1 MKHGEKMLVC
11 IAVGVTLCTA
21 ASAITADHS
30 MPYQGIVER
39 NLFALKP
46 PPAPPDPDAN
56 NKPQPSKITLTGIT
70 TILGNKRAL
79 MKTPP
84 PTAKPGEQA
93 KTEQSYILAVGER
106 QDEIEVI
113 DIDEVAGTVKV
124 KNAGIVETVSFKDNG
139 VKQAGGGA
147 PPPIGGIQPGAAA
160 NPYAPPPAGA
170 NPGIP
175 MPNRIPRLP
184 VPGVSP
190 AANTPAGGLPYAGT
204 APSGYGG
211 TPTPSVKLG
220 NVAMPVGALASP
232 QVQNPAPQIM
242 QLTREEQII
251 HMEAQREMNRNN
263 PDAPSLPPTDL
274 TPQDLNATKNVPT
287 PPGF

>member
-11 IAVGVTLCTA
+11 IAAGVTLCTA

-124 KNAGIVETVSFKDNG
+124 KNAGLVETVSFKENG
-139 VKQAGGGA
+139 VKQPGGGPGA
-147 PPPIGGIQPGAAA
+147 PSVPPPAGV
-160 NPYAPPPAGA
+160 NPYAAAPAGA

-184 VPGVSP
+184 VPLRPPSWRSLSRTSRLGCEALTEACRKRSI
-190 AANTPAGGLPYAGT
+190 GL
-204 APSGYGG
+204 
-211 TPTPSVKLG
+211 
-220 NVAMPVGALASP
+220 
-232 QVQNPAPQIM
+232 
-242 QLTREEQII
+242 
-251 HMEAQREMNRNN
+251 
-263 PDAPSLPPTDL
+263 
-274 TPQDLNATKNVPT
+274 
-287 PPGF
+287 